1 MNTLIEK
8 KLFGVIADDFT
19 GASDAAS
26 FLVKSG
32 NRVVMMTSNHINN
45 IKDCDCIV
53 VALKIRSVKPGIAI
67 EQVKEVLQ
75 LFNELNVD
83 KIYYKFCSTFDSTP
97 KGNIGVVMDYLLE
110 AFNERYTILVPSL
123 PINGRIVKN
132 GFLYVNGTLLSD
144 SSMKN
149 HPLNPMWDSYIPNL
163 MKPQS
168 KYECYVIS
176 EGNSD
181 IIDHIK
187 DDKFYLIPDY
197 KNEDDGMKIA
207 IKFKDLKIFGGGSGI
222 LEYLCFNQIIKSQYT
237 ENKIKNEKA
246 IIVCGSC
253 SKNSALQIRKF
264 QANNKT
270 IKINSSELLEN
281 KISAHSLINI
291 VEKNLPDVTLIYSDG
306 IEMEMRAF
314 SKHKD
319 FSKIS
324 NLVEQLNA
332 DICVLAIRRGF
343 NKIIVAGGETS
354 GAVILKM
361 GYDSFIIGK
370 SISPGIPIL
379 IPTENSEIK
388 LVLKSGNFG
397 DEDFFEKAIRG

>member
-1 MNTLIEK
+1 MNTVIEK

-32 NRVVMMTSNHINN
+32 NRVVMATSSHISN

-53 VALKIRSVKPGIAI
+53 VALKIRSVKPEIAI
-67 EQVKEVLQ
+67 EQVKEVLR
-75 LFNELNVD
+75 LFNEHNVD

-97 KGNIGVVMDYLLE
+97 QGNIGIVMDYLLE
-110 AFNERYTILVPSL
+110 TFNEKYTILVPSL
-123 PINGRIVKN
+123 PINGRTVKD
-132 GFLYVNGTLLSD
+132 GFLYVNGILLSE

-168 KYECYVIS
+168 KYNCYLID
-176 EGNSD
+176 ENNSD
-181 IIDHIK
+181 IINQIK
-187 DDKFYLIPDY
+187 DDKFYLVPNY
-197 KNEDDGMKIA
+197 ENEDDGIKIA
-207 IKFKDLKIFGGGSGI
+207 NKFRNLKVFGGGSGI
-222 LEYLCFNQIIKSQYT
+222 LEYFCFNQIKECQYT
-237 ENKIKNEKA
+237 DIQTKNEKA

-253 SKNSALQIRKF
+253 SKNTALQITKYKE
-264 QANNKT
+264 NNKT
-270 IKINSSELLEN
+270 IKINSLELLEN
-281 KISAHSLINI
+281 KISANSLINI

-306 IEMEMRAF
+306 IEKDMSDF
-314 SKHKD
+314 SKHKK

-332 DICVLAIRRGF
+332 DICALAIKRGF
-343 NKIIVAGGETS
+343 NKIVVAGGETS

-361 GYDSFIIGK
+361 GYSSFVIGK
-370 SISPGIPIL
+370 SIAPGVPIL
-379 IPTENSEIK
+379 IPIENSEVK